1 MGLCII
7 AEGQSVLERDRV
19 FLRRTQCSCSGIGVF
34 AVGKCII
41 AVGQS
46 VLAVGLYIGLEGQN
60 VLAVGLCIIAVE
72 QSVLAV
78 GF

>member
-46 VLAVGLYIGLEGQN
+46 VLAVGL
-60 VLAVGLCIIAVE
+60 CIIAVE
-72 QSVLAV
+72 QSVRAV